1 MLLAQGYQ
9 KLAVPYICVVGPD
22 REVDVIDVTR
32 QTDIRM
38 KLSEFV
44 EYYTSPPEQRT
55 KTLNVIS
62 LEFSHTGYV
71 LLKVLFFFNVICGH
85 AMAEVVSCHL
95 ITAGSGFNPKP
106 AHVEFVVDKVT
117 LEQVFLEYFFPSSFH
132 QYSTFIHIPLTIY
145 NGNK

>member
-9 KLAVPYICVVGPD
+9 KHVSLTVPHVCVVGSD

-44 EYYTSPPEQRT
+44 EYYTSPPEQRM

-62 LEFSHTGYV
+62 LEFSHTG
-71 LLKVLFFFNVICGH
+71 
-85 AMAEVVSCHL
+85 
-95 ITAGSGFNPKP
+95 
-106 AHVEFVVDKVT
+106 
-117 LEQVFLEYFFPSSFH
+117 
-132 QYSTFIHIPLTIY
+132 
-145 NGNK
+145 

>member
-1 MLLAQGYQ
+1 MLAQGHQ
-9 KLAVPYICVVGPD
+9 KHADLTVPYVCVVGPD

-44 EYYTSPPEQRT
+44 EYYSSPPEQRT

-71 LLKVLFFFNVICGH
+71 LLKVHTGYVLLKVHTGYVLLKVHLFFL
-85 AMAEVVSCHL
+85 M
-95 ITAGSGFNPKP
+95 
-106 AHVEFVVDKVT
+106 
-117 LEQVFLEYFFPSSFH
+117 
-132 QYSTFIHIPLTIY
+132 
-145 NGNK
+145 

>member
-1 MLLAQGYQ
+1 M
-9 KLAVPYICVVGPD
+9 
-22 REVDVIDVTR
+22 TR

-71 LLKVLFFFNVICGH
+71 LLKVHRFFNVICGH
-85 AMAEVVSCHL
+85 AMAEVVSCHP
-95 ITAGSGFNPKP
+95 ITAGNGFNPKP
-106 AHVEFVVDKVT
+106 AHVGFVVDNVT
-117 LEQVFLEYFFPSSFH
+117 LGQVFLEYFSSPSSVH
-132 QYSTFIHIPLTIY
+132 QCSTFILLPLTIY
-145 NGNK
+145 NDNK

>member
-1 MLLAQGYQ
+1 M
-9 KLAVPYICVVGPD
+9 
-22 REVDVIDVTR
+22 TR

-71 LLKVLFFFNVICGH
+71 LLKVHRFFNVICGH
-85 AMAEVVSCHL
+85 AMAEVVSCHP
-95 ITAGSGFNPKP
+95 ITAGNGFNPKL
-106 AHVEFVVDKVT
+106 AHVGFVVDNVT
-117 LEQVFLEYFFPSSFH
+117 LGQVFLEYFSSPSSVH
-132 QYSTFIHIPLTIY
+132 QCSTFILLPLTIY
-145 NGNK
+145 NDNK

>member
-1 MLLAQGYQ
+1 MWKLYDCRLKWLMLARGCQ
-9 KLAVPYICVVGPD
+9 KHADLTVPHVCVVGPD

-38 KLSEFV
+38 KLTEFV

-71 LLKVLFFFNVICGH
+71 LLKVHNFFQCNLWP
-85 AMAEVVSCHL
+85 CH
-95 ITAGSGFNPKP
+95 G
-106 AHVEFVVDKVT
+106 
-117 LEQVFLEYFFPSSFH
+117 
-132 QYSTFIHIPLTIY
+132 
-145 NGNK
+145 

>member
-1 MLLAQGYQ
+1 VLCLHGLVVMSQRIRLLYLSHFASHNFFFPNKLNKTQAWKLCDCRLKWLILLAQGYQ
-9 KLAVPYICVVGPD
+9 KHAGLTVPHVCVVGPD

-44 EYYTSPPEQRT
+44 EYYSSPPEQRT

-71 LLKVLFFFNVICGH
+71 LLKVQH
-85 AMAEVVSCHL
+85 
-95 ITAGSGFNPKP
+95 
-106 AHVEFVVDKVT
+106 FV
-117 LEQVFLEYFFPSSFH
+117 LM
-132 QYSTFIHIPLTIY
+132 
-145 NGNK
+145 